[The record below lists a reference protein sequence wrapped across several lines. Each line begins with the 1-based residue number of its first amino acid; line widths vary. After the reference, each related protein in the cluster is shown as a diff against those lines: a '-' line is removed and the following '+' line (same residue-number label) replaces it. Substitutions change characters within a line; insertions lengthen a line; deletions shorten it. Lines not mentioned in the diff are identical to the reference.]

1 MKDNLTDISLVLDRS
16 GSMDSVKMDTIGGFN
31 EFLKAQKAAPGEAA
45 MTLAQFDH
53 EYEIV
58 HNGINIQDVPK
69 LTEESFVP
77 RGQTALLD
85 AIGRTINATGARLA
99 ALPED
104 KRPSKVIFV
113 ILTDGEENNSTEFTS
128 ARVKAMIQQQTEVY
142 NWDFVFLGANQDAM
156 YTGAAM
162 GIHANNSMSYEAD
175 RAGTTHAFRSVSD
188 NMRSYRE
195 GAQGM
200 KTHFFSDAD
209 REKQKKSGAD
219 SKKKRT
225 K

>member
-1 MKDNLTDISLVLDRS
+1 M
-16 GSMDSVKMDTIGGFN
+16 
-31 EFLKAQKAAPGEAA
+31 P
-45 MTLAQFDH
+45 
-53 EYEIV
+53 
-58 HNGINIQDVPK
+58 
-69 LTEESFVP
+69 
-77 RGQTALLD
+77 
-85 AIGRTINATGARLA
+85 RLA

-113 ILTDGEENNSTEFTS
+113 ILTDGEENNSTEFPS
-128 ARVKAMIQQQTEVY
+128 ARVKAIIQQQTEVY

-156 YTGAAM
+156 YAGSSM

-175 RAGTTHAFRSVSD
+175 RAGATHAFRSISD
-188 NMRSYRE
+188 NMCSYRE

-200 KTHFFSDAD
+200 KTKFLSDTD